1 MNTQNCVAIKHIP
14 LYSMFLYIYDTL
26 KYKTYFAFAK
36 GYFYAQ
42 RDKEKQFDGFTV
54 QDSISTSDN

>member
-1 MNTQNCVAIKHIP
+1 
-14 LYSMFLYIYDTL
+14 MFLYIYETL

-42 RDKEKQFDGFTV
+42 RDKEKQYDGFTF